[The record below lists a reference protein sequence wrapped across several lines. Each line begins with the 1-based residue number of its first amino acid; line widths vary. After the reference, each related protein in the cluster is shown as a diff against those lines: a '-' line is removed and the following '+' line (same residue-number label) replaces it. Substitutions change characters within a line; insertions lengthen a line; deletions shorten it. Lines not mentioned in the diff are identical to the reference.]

1 MNIADS
7 LSTIAEFSIGLAG
20 FTAIVAIFANSREKV
35 GATMLLRTMNLLVI
49 SFVPGF
55 IALLLLVLLS
65 LPVDSNPIIRITSS
79 TFVLYLLTITFY
91 QYRSRRNM
99 TEVERQKLNPIIWL
113 VCLCITLTT
122 IGLQIVG
129 LSSTIAIGTGMLL
142 LGMVMHLILGALI
155 FSIIIISIL
164 RGSAGVT

>member
-7 LSTIAEFSIGLAG
+7 LTAIAEFSIGLAG
-20 FTAIVAIFANSREKV
+20 FTAIVAVFANSREKV
-35 GATMLLRTMNLLVI
+35 GATMRLRTMNLLII

-65 LPVDSNPIIRITSS
+65 LPVDSGLIFRITSS
-79 TFVLYLLTITFY
+79 VFVLYLLAHMFY
-91 QYRSRRNM
+91 QYRARRNM
-99 TEVERQKLNPIIWL
+99 TEGERQNLNPIIWL
-113 VCLCITLTT
+113 VSLCITLII

-129 LSSTIAIGTGMLL
+129 LNSTIAIGTGMLL
-142 LGMVMHLILGALI
+142 LGMVIHLILGAFI
-155 FSIIIISIL
+155 FGLIIINIL